1 VIVERGGG
9 GLRVGSVWL
18 VIGGFVVPGFEAVRE
33 EFEVNFRR
41 RGELGA
47 ACAAYHR
54 GVVVVDLWGGYR
66 DVVGGEPW
74 ERDTLVMVFSTSK
87 GLAAITVALAHS
99 RGWLD
104 YDATVATYWPE
115 FAQNGK
121 DGITLRQLLS
131 HQAGLCVIDE
141 PLSAERL
148 RDLIAV
154 AGALACQRP
163 AWEPGTRQGYH
174 ALSLGWYEGELIRRV
189 DPRHRSLGRFFA
201 EEIAGP
207 LGLEF
212 YFGLPSGVGADRVA
226 SIKGTGVVGALM
238 HPRGMPAPML
248 AAFLRRSSLTAR
260 VFGNPKLRGAAD
272 LDAPEY
278 RAVEIPAG
286 GGIGLVRSIAKAYS
300 ELATGGE
307 QLGLGARTLAE
318 LSAPARAPTVASRD
332 LVLMTDASFS
342 LGFARPSDG
351 FRFGSSSRALG
362 HPGAGGSFA
371 FADPDLALSFAY
383 APNRLGHH
391 LRDDPREKALRDAL
405 YGCVQRLPNRGGSPA
420 ALSTSRPR
428 AR

>member
-1 VIVERGGG
+1 
-9 GLRVGSVWL
+9 
-18 VIGGFVVPGFEAVRE
+18 VIGGFVEAGFEAVRQ
-33 EFEVNFRR
+33 EFEANFRR

-47 ACAAYHR
+47 ACAAYHH
-54 GVVVVDLWGGYR
+54 GVPVVDLWGGYR
-66 DVVGGEPW
+66 DTAGRAAW
-74 ERDTLVMVFSTSK
+74 QQDTLVMVYSTSK

-121 DGITLRQLLS
+121 DRITLRQLLS
-131 HQAGLCVIDE
+131 HQAGLCAIDE
-141 PLSAERL
+141 PLNAEKL
-148 RDLIAV
+148 RDLTAV
-154 AGALACQRP
+154 AGALARQRP

-201 EEIAGP
+201 EEIAEP

-212 YFGLPSGVGADRVA
+212 YFGLPPDVAADRVA
-226 SIKGTGVVGALM
+226 SIKGTGVIGALM

-248 AAFLRRSSLTAR
+248 AAFLRPSSLTAR

-272 LDAPEY
+272 LDSPAY

-286 GGIGLVRSIAKAYS
+286 GGIGQVRSIAKVYS

-307 QLGLGARTLAE
+307 KLGLAARTLAE
-318 LSAPARAPTVASRD
+318 LSAPPRAPTVASRD
-332 LVLMTDASFS
+332 LVLMTAASFS
-342 LGFARPSDG
+342 LGFARPADG
-351 FRFGSSSRALG
+351 FRFGSSGRALG

-383 APNRLGHH
+383 APNRLGHY

-405 YGCVQRLPNRGGSPA
+405 YGCVRRLPDRDGSQATLTASQP
-420 ALSTSRPR
+420 
-428 AR
+428 